1 VPHYN
6 RKLRKRGRHFRSLS
20 PEARHALRIAMKHMR
35 YGTEFFGHLFHP
47 TRAAERYVEKA
58 MALQDLL
65 GELNDATIALRLVK
79 DLDFG
84 ANAGFAF
91 AAGAAAGWCARAS
104 LGDEAELGKAWRSL
118 RKADRYWRH
127 NTAARELESVGG
139 A

>member
-1 VPHYN
+1 
-6 RKLRKRGRHFRSLS
+6 
-20 PEARHALRIAMKHMR
+20 MKHMR

-65 GELNDATIALRLVK
+65 GLNDATIALRLVK

>member
-1 VPHYN
+1 MVWRAPAWYWTP
-6 RKLRKRGRHFRSLS
+6 
-20 PEARHALRIAMKHMR
+20 PESAILGQRDN
-35 YGTEFFGHLFHP
+35 
-47 TRAAERYVEKA
+47 AAERYAEKA
-58 MALQDLL
+58 AALQDLL

-84 ANAGFAF
+84 ANAGLAF

-104 LGDEAELGKAWRSL
+104 LGDEEELGKARRSL

-127 NTAARELESVGG
+127 NTAARELESVGR